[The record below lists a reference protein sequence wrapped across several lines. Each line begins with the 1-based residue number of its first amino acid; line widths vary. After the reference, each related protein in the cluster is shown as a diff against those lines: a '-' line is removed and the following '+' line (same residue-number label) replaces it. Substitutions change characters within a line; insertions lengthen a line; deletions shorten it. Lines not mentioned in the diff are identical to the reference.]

1 MYPCKRNGAVD
12 TISGTLP
19 LTRDHQAAFMK
30 AVDSCLGNGQPR
42 VVVDLCGIPLI
53 DSAGLETLLDVRDL
67 CHKLGGSVVLARPNP
82 LCRDIFRI
90 NGIDK
95 ELQIFEDSVKA
106 MGSFAR

>member
-19 LTRDHQAAFMK
+19 LTRDHQSTFLE
-30 AVDSCLGNGQPR
+30 AVESCLGHGQPR
-42 VVVDLCGIPLI
+42 IVVDLSGIPLI
-53 DSAGLETLLDVRDL
+53 DSAGLETLLDARDL

-82 LCRDIFRI
+82 LCRDILRI
-90 NGIDK
+90 NGIDQV
-95 ELQIFEDSVKA
+95 LQIFEDSVKA

>member
-1 MYPCKRNGAVD
+1 MYLCKRNGAVD

-19 LTRDHQAAFMK
+19 LTRDHQAAFMQ

-42 VVVDLCGIPLI
+42 IVVDFSGIPLI
-53 DSAGLETLLDVRDL
+53 DSAGLETLLGTRDL
-67 CHKLGGSVVLARPNP
+67 CHKLGGSIVLARPNP
-82 LCRDIFRI
+82 LCRDILRI